1 MLIGFRYGLPHE
13 QVVALLSLTDV
24 FLATSLNDG
33 VTMSALTFIA
43 AQNPDDEGD
52 DEEEDQEL
60 IARRL
65 RSNITDRDRDRSRSN
80 RRGSRSTDT
89 LDRVSK
95 TTSGKGVLLYS
106 EFAGCAKAMKGALIL
121 NPYDVAKV
129 GTAIKTALNMGSKQR
144 TIRYLQLLT
153 YVNTFTAL
161 NWGERMMRSLA
172 FSSVTSLK
180 FRSNEVINL
189 DGLAQ
194 DYRQSK
200 KRLLIFSFAGVL
212 TDPLTLPA
220 LSRPSESL
228 ILTLQRLAKD
238 ERNVVVLVDAS
249 STATMQA
256 WGCMRLAR
264 VLLVAG
270 NGYCCTVVGDADAA
284 AAEDKWRRVRE
295 KKLEEAEA
303 ATREMRERGG
313 EVEKRWDTEER
324 MKLHTPVT
332 KRILEEEREAA
343 KSEEGGYAAAA
354 ADVAATATDT
364 TAADAAHRLLRQNIQ
379 RLSRVPE
386 QQESSPWRLCGG
398 VTDTL
403 GRWRGELLSVLQHF
417 KLRTPGSFLDDSGNA
432 ALIWYYTNADPEF
445 GFRQAKDLHMH
456 LDRMLQAWP
465 LEAVF
470 MRQRK
475 CIVIGPVDSNIQRLS
490 AFAMHMSHMV
500 SEQKGGRTGGGGGG
514 GGGGGEGGGGEG
526 RGREEE
532 QGDKKTEEGLV
543 TAGGT
548 ALTYMQSRREVD
560 EVGRNKMTTISRAM
574 KDDDVM
580 IVCACCD
587 AISQRML
594 LPFTERRRGQA
605 KTNRLYTLSIGT
617 RISRARYH
625 VDSHGSF
632 LSILE
637 GLE

>member
-1 MLIGFRYGLPHE
+1 M
-13 QVVALLSLTDV
+13 ALLSLTDV

-65 RSNITDRDRDRSRSN
+65 QRNSSNFNRDRRRNNGRVYRANDTFDPVSR
-80 RRGSRSTDT
+80 
-89 LDRVSK
+89 
-95 TTSGKGVLLYS
+95 TTRGKGVLLYS
-106 EFAGCAKAMKGALIL
+106 EFAGCAKAMKGALVL
-121 NPYDVAKV
+121 NPYDVSKV
-129 GTAIKTALNMGSKQR
+129 GMAIKTALNMGTKQR

-172 FSSVTSLK
+172 FSSFTSLE

-189 DGLAQ
+189 DSLTQ

-220 LSRPSESL
+220 LSRPSEAS
-228 ILTLQRLAKD
+228 ILTLKRLARD

-249 STATMQA
+249 SMATMKA

-284 AAEDKWRRVRE
+284 AAENKWRRVRE
-295 KKLEEAEA
+295 KKLEDAEA
-303 ATREMRERGG
+303 ATREMREHGG

-332 KRILEEEREAA
+332 KRLLEEERAAA
-343 KSEEGGYAAAA
+343 KSEEE
-354 ADVAATATDT
+354 DHATADT
-364 TAADAAHRLLRQNIQ
+364 INNDVGGGGDATVVSSSTFTGSATTKTADEAHRLLRNNVQ
-379 RLSRVPE
+379 RLSPVPE
-386 QQESSPWRLCGG
+386 QPESSPWRLCGG

-417 KLRTPGSFLDDSGNA
+417 KLRTPGSFLDDSGDA

-475 CIVIGPVDSNIQRLS
+475 CIVIGPVNSNIQRLS
-490 AFAMHMSHMV
+490 AFAMRMSHMV
-500 SEQKGGRTGGGGGG
+500 PAHKEGGGGGG
-514 GGGGGEGGGGEG
+514 DE
-526 RGREEE
+526 
-532 QGDKKTEEGLV
+532 GDKDAETNEKKAERMV
-543 TAGGT
+543 IAGKT
-548 ALTYMQSRREVD
+548 ALTYMQSRREGDDVS
-560 EVGRNKMTTISRAM
+560 RNRMTTTARAM
-574 KDDDVM
+574 VDNDVM

-594 LPFTERRRGQA
+594 LPFTERRRMQA
-605 KTNRLYTLSIGT
+605 KTSRLYTLSIGT
-617 RISRARYH
+617 RISRAKYH

-632 LSILE
+632 LNILE